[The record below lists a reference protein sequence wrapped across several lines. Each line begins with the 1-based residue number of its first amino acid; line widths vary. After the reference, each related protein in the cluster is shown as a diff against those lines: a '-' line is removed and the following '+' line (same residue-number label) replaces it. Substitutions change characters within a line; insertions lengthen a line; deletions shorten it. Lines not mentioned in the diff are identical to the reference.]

1 MLKIKNIVKLGII
14 VIIQGHIEVLHIAF
28 VI

>member
-1 MLKIKNIVKLGII
+1 MLKIKIIVKLGII
-14 VIIQGHIEVLHIAF
+14 VIIQGDIEVLHIAF